1 MPKPM
6 IRLMILLALVTPIGG
21 AAAAHAQSAP
31 AAERVT
37 YVIVHGAWGGGWAWR
52 QVDSLLTA
60 QGHHVHRPTLTG
72 LGERVHLGT
81 PQTNLSTH
89 VQDVVN
95 SILFEDLD
103 DVVLI
108 GHSYGGMV
116 VTGVADRLPD
126 RIRHLVYLDAF
137 LPESGESVATING
150 QSGGGM
156 ANQAVNGFIVPAW
169 RDPNAPPPGDV
180 PHPAATFTEPLVL
193 KNPDALRRIPSTYIL
208 TLDPGAERDAFSP
221 YRDRAAARGWKV
233 LQMAADHNPQWSKPA
248 ELVDLF
254 AGIR

>member
-1 MPKPM
+1 MTPRMARP
-6 IRLMILLALVTPIGG
+6 LALLALLVASSADAPEARAQG
-21 AAAAHAQSAP
+21 APP
-31 AAERVT
+31 ADGVT

-52 QVDSLLTA
+52 GVDSLLTA
-60 QGHHVHRPTLTG
+60 RGH
-72 LGERVHLGT
+72 RVHLGT
-81 PQTNLSTH
+81 AETGLSTH
-89 VQDVVN
+89 IQDVVN
-95 SILFEDLD
+95 TLLFEELD

-116 VTGVADRLPD
+116 VTGVADRVPD

-137 LPESGESVATING
+137 LPEDGESVTTING
-150 QSGGGM
+150 QTGGGM

-180 PHPAATFTEPLVL
+180 PHPVATFTERLSL
-193 KNPDALRRIPSTYIL
+193 TDAEALGRIPSTYIL
-208 TLDPGAERDAFSP
+208 TMDPGAQRDAFSP
-221 YRDRAAARGWKV
+221 YAERAKARGWRV
-233 LQMAADHNPQWSKPA
+233 LQMEADHNPQWSKPA

>member
-1 MPKPM
+1 MSQR
-6 IRLMILLALVTPIGG
+6 IVRLMILLALLPVAGG
-21 AAAAHAQSAP
+21 AEAAHAQAAP
-31 AAERVT
+31 SSDRVA

-52 QVDSLLTA
+52 QVDSLLTSR
-60 QGHHVHRPTLTG
+60 GHRVHRPTLTG

-95 SILFEDLD
+95 SILFEELD

-116 VTGVADRLPD
+116 VTGVADRIPD

-137 LPESGESVATING
+137 LPESGESVTTING
-150 QSGGGM
+150 QTGGGM

-180 PHPAATFTEPLVL
+180 PHPVATFTEPLVL
-193 KNPDALRRIPSTYIL
+193 NNADALRRIPSTYIL
-208 TLDPGAERDAFSP
+208 TMDPGAERDSFSP

-233 LQMAADHNPQWSKPA
+233 LQMEADHNPQWSKPG